1 MESKRKLPLAF
12 WIFVGLLVGIAAGM
26 ALMNISVGGIE
37 GKDFA
42 KAYIKPWG
50 DIFLNLLKFVV
61 VPIVLFSIA
70 AGVISMKD
78 ISKVGSIGLKT
89 IVYYMCTTAFAV
101 ILALILASV
110 AKGMH
115 WFPLLETSGLSY
127 EAPAGQ
133 SFMDTIVSIFPSNA
147 VQPLASA
154 TMLQVIVISLFL
166 GFGVLLAGEKG
177 LATAQIV
184 DSLNEV
190 FIKIMDVIIRLS
202 PIGVACLICPVVA
215 ENGPKILSSLLTVLL
230 VAYGGYIIHAAVVY
244 SSTVKVLAGISPV
257 QFFKGMAPAMM
268 MAFSSASSVGA
279 LPFNMECTERLL
291 CPAPGGHHQHGW
303 HRHLPGRVL
312 RVHRQLLRRVPDAGQ
327 HGDHRAHR
335 HPGLHRHCRSSRCGD
350 GHADHG
356 APERQYPH
364 RGHRPGGGLFDMG
377 RTTINITG
385 DAACAL
391 IVSKMEDRKEARTRA
406 VRG

>member
-190 FIKIMDVIIRLS
+190 FINTSTESSGTDSARETNGCRRDLPRRRSSTASMRCS
-202 PIGVACLICPVVA
+202 SRSWTSSSACLPSA
-215 ENGPKILSSLLTVLL
+215 W
-230 VAYGGYIIHAAVVY
+230 
-244 SSTVKVLAGISPV
+244 
-257 QFFKGMAPAMM
+257 PA
-268 MAFSSASSVGA
+268 
-279 LPFNMECTERLL
+279 
-291 CPAPGGHHQHGW
+291 
-303 HRHLPGRVL
+303 
-312 RVHRQLLRRVPDAGQ
+312 
-327 HGDHRAHR
+327 
-335 HPGLHRHCRSSRCGD
+335 
-350 GHADHG
+350 
-356 APERQYPH
+356 
-364 RGHRPGGGLFDMG
+364 
-377 RTTINITG
+377 
-385 DAACAL
+385 
-391 IVSKMEDRKEARTRA
+391 
-406 VRG
+406 

>member
-202 PIGVACLICPVVA
+202 PIGVACLICPVVVTVA
-215 ENGPKILSSLLTVLL
+215 GEILRVCSVRFADRKNHSALESGFSIFTNGIFRPYVFCQIERRPCFRPTGIKTDVGNDFGNLSTGNAVLL
-230 VAYGGYIIHAAVVY
+230 CRLQMKY
-244 SSTVKVLAGISPV
+244 
-257 QFFKGMAPAMM
+257 
-268 MAFSSASSVGA
+268 
-279 LPFNMECTERLL
+279 ER
-291 CPAPGGHHQHGW
+291 
-303 HRHLPGRVL
+303 
-312 RVHRQLLRRVPDAGQ
+312 
-327 HGDHRAHR
+327 
-335 HPGLHRHCRSSRCGD
+335 
-350 GHADHG
+350 
-356 APERQYPH
+356 
-364 RGHRPGGGLFDMG
+364 
-377 RTTINITG
+377 
-385 DAACAL
+385 
-391 IVSKMEDRKEARTRA
+391 IVCNTLTDK
-406 VRG
+406 